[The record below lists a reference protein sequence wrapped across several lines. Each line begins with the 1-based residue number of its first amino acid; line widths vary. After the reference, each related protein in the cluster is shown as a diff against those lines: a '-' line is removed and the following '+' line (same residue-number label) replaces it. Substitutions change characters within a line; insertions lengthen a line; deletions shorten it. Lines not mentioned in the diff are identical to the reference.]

1 MLARTQARAQR
12 SKPSRSSWTEQA
24 LVPTQEAALLGY
36 LATLTDIEM
45 VGQTTDRLGR
55 SAFVLSTQ
63 RGDGEYA
70 DSILISPE
78 QGVILAVETIYTG
91 NSRTDVR
98 SPAVVSY
105 YAWNRN

>member
-63 RGDGEYA
+63 RCDGEYA